1 MKEDTSRGQS
11 DILTPALWGR
21 PESRSTRPSSSCPL
35 SAHSRSWR
43 TEMGLPE
50 ERTQKPMVVVSVWRH
65 STQVGALPF

>member
-11 DILTPALWGR
+11 DILTPAL
-21 PESRSTRPSSSCPL
+21 SCPL

-43 TEMGLPE
+43 REMGLPE